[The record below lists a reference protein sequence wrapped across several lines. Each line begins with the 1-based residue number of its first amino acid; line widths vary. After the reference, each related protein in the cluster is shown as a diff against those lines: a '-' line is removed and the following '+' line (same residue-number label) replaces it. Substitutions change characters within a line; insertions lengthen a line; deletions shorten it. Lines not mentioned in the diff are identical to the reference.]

1 MGEYENAALD
11 AVREYARMNNREK
24 KAYLKRICEESGV
37 DAAGL
42 INRMLAKPITINF
55 HIDRI
60 AGNGKTVIENLTEQG
75 MYLGQ
80 FQTGTSNG
88 MLGGSRP
95 DWERRIF
102 FDVYPAEYV
111 NRPKYGALNVFH
123 YIDGASAR
131 FGSCCF
137 QLKKDIVPRC
147 TFSYGDSSAGSATLC
162 TYDTF
167 EGILADLFRDVEQ
180 HCRMLNQA
188 VSSRQ
193 DALAILLY
201 EPENPKNVGRN
212 LDFCIE
218 AHVHGELSLKN
229 DVDRLYVDG
238 SYRNTELE
246 RQIDALCRKF
256 EIEPVWIPERRIRME
271 EIPPLFRG
279 PEIPE
284 LAKKID
290 AVWGRRKGIINAYL
304 IGKASADSFRNAD
317 RWKETGDP
325 QEVFQQMKQLW
336 HTVAYFG

>member
-1 MGEYENAALD
+1 M
-11 AVREYARMNNREK
+11 
-24 KAYLKRICEESGV
+24 
-37 DAAGL
+37 
-42 INRMLAKPITINF
+42 
-55 HIDRI
+55 
-60 AGNGKTVIENLTEQG
+60 
-75 MYLGQ
+75 
-80 FQTGTSNG
+80 
-88 MLGGSRP
+88 
-95 DWERRIF
+95 
-102 FDVYPAEYV
+102 
-111 NRPKYGALNVFH
+111 
-123 YIDGASAR
+123 
-131 FGSCCF
+131 
-137 QLKKDIVPRC
+137 
-147 TFSYGDSSAGSATLC
+147 
-162 TYDTF
+162 
-167 EGILADLFRDVEQ
+167 ADLFRDVEQ